1 MEFPIKHTTDPVY
14 VGGSVIGMKF
24 CDGIIIASDT
34 RVNYG
39 SLAKLM
45 NVQDRVTTINHHTMI
60 SSTGE
65 YSDFQEVVRLLKEKA
80 LEDSLSS
87 KSYLGPDELSN
98 YLSSM
103 HYYRRNKMNPF
114 WNHTIIGGIDSEMKP
129 TLYSV
134 DQFGTI
140 LKGNYLLAG
149 MSQYFCHSI
158 LHPQYPQDYASISR
172 DEALFLIEDC
182 FRTLFYRDTR
192 AGNQIKFGI
201 LFTSI
206 NGEIKYEEI
215 VREIKTNWDY
225 ERFLKQANEKIYME
239 NC

>member
-24 CDGIIIASDT
+24 RDGIIIASDT

-39 SLAKLM
+39 SLAKLL
-45 NVQDRVTTINHHTMI
+45 NIQDRVQQITNSTLI

-65 YSDFQEVVRLLKEKA
+65 YSDFQEVVRLLKEKSQ
-80 LEDSLSS
+80 EDQLSQR
-87 KSYLGPDELSN
+87 SYLGPDELAN

-114 WNHTIIGGIDSEMKP
+114 WNHTIIGGIDSSNKA
-129 TLYSV
+129 TLYSI

-140 LKGNYLLAG
+140 LKGDYLLVG
-149 MSQYFCHSI
+149 MAQYFCHAI
-158 LHPQYPQDYASISR
+158 LHPQFPADVANLTKEQSIV
-172 DEALFLIEDC
+172 LIEDC

-201 LFTSI
+201 LL
-206 NGEIKYEEI
+206 NAAGEVKYEEI
-215 VREIKTNWDY
+215 VKELKSEWDY
-225 ERFLKQANEKIYME
+225 DRFLKQANEKIYME

>member
-24 CDGIIIASDT
+24 RDGIIIASDT

-39 SLAKLM
+39 SLAKLL
-45 NVQDRVTTINHHTMI
+45 NIQDRVQTITENTLI

-80 LEDSLSS
+80 QEDRLGQR
-87 KSYLGPDELSN
+87 SYLGPDELAN
-98 YLSSM
+98 YLSAM
-103 HYYRRNKMNPF
+103 HYHRRNKMNPF
-114 WNHTIIGGIDSEMKP
+114 WNHTIIGGVDANSKP
-129 TLYSV
+129 TLYSI

-140 LKGNYLLAG
+140 LKGDYLLVG
-149 MSQYFCHSI
+149 MAQYFCHAI
-158 LHPQYPQDYASISR
+158 LSPQYPTDFSSLSR
-172 DEALFLIEDC
+172 DQALFMIEDC

-192 AGNQIKFGI
+192 AGNQIKYGI
-201 LFTSI
+201 MFSAD
-206 NGEIKYEEI
+206 GEVKYEETI
-215 VREIKTNWDY
+215 RELKSDWDY

-239 NC
+239 NY

>member
-1 MEFPIKHTTDPVY
+1 MELPIKHTTDPVY

-24 CDGIIIASDT
+24 QNGIIIASDT

-39 SLAKLM
+39 SLAKLL
-45 NVQDRVTTINHHTMI
+45 NIQDRVQTITENTLI

-65 YSDFQEVVRLLKEKA
+65 YSDFQEVVRLLKEKSQ
-80 LEDSLSS
+80 EDRLSQR
-87 KSYLGPDELSN
+87 SYLGPDELAN
-98 YLSSM
+98 YLSAM

-114 WNHTIIGGIDSEMKP
+114 WNHTIIGGIDSNQNP

-149 MSQYFCHSI
+149 MAQYFCHAI
-158 LHPQYPQDYASISR
+158 LHPQYPNDFANLTR
-172 DEALFLIEDC
+172 DQALFLIEDC
-182 FRTLFYRDTR
+182 FRTLFYRDCR
-192 AGNQIKFGI
+192 AGNQIKYGI
-201 LFTSI
+201 I
-206 NGEIKYEEI
+206 HVVNGEVKYEEI
-215 VREIKTNWDY
+215 VRELKSNWDY
-225 ERFLKQANEKIYME
+225 ERFLKQANERIYME